1 MHSCILCLR
10 KQKVFLVSTYA
21 SASVYLVCL
30 SHPITS
36 LRHFTE
42 HRQLPRVNF
51 QAPHLRKERGYV
63 KAMRSVSFLL
73 LMMRIEQVYFLPIPF
88 PGHYHHDTSTT
99 SSCSQPYHNIAKA
112 KPIRTR
118 PKNFTMPP
126 ISSKYSISLKTQL
139 TTRLYKRC

>member
-1 MHSCILCLR
+1 MHPHQWIL
-10 KQKVFLVSTYA
+10 FVSPTQ
-21 SASVYLVCL
+21 
-30 SHPITS
+30 S
-36 LRHFTE
+36 LHFDGFRHFTE

-118 PKNFTMPP
+118 PKNFTMPS